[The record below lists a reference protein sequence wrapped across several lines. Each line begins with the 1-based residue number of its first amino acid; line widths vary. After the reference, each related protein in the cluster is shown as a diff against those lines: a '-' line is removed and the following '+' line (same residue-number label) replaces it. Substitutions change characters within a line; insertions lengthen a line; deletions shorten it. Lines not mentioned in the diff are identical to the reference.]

1 MHKLQAMLR
10 LLRLGL
16 WGVGGATIGRLAR
29 SRTARFPSVFW
40 AADMHGFDGT
50 TAAIGMD
57 FSAYPRMLRDGP
69 HMRLPERP
77 L

>member
-1 MHKLQAMLR
+1 MHKLQANAAATAAGI
-10 LLRLGL
+10 LG
-16 WGVGGATIGRLAR
+16 GGRATIGRLAR